1 MTVSCYPV
9 HISLA
14 PCVTRCSHLC
24 EIRFVSKEKLQKI
37 AIQKLTKIQSS
48 TCKFYKGSGK
58 IFIYK
63 IRYHCCSMCRYF
75 SSFSMD
81 PSCSLYS
88 YNHQF
93 STSYLYWLKKYGD
106 KYGVRERERGDKNK
120 NISTSA
126 TWLMTLVS
134 LRCGQCLIYS
144 PGNRDPQYNDKTG

>member
-1 MTVSCYPV
+1 MTVRCYPV

-24 EIRFVSKEKLQKI
+24 EIRFVSEEKLQKI

-75 SSFSMD
+75 SSF
-81 PSCSLYS
+81 PRIQIV
-88 YNHQF
+88 HF
-93 STSYLYWLKKYGD
+93 TLKIIGFQLHTCI
-106 KYGVRERERGDKNK
+106 GSRNMGTNTVLGRERGDKNK

-144 PGNRDPQYNDKTG
+144 TGNRDPQYNDKTG